1 MTQTQANYGQTNYRS
16 LVAWLIAGWSTF
28 AIVASSF
35 HLYQTEPGKPPIPLL
50 LGVLVPIS
58 VFAIWYLRSKR
69 FREFVLSLDPRTLS
83 TIHSFRWAG
92 FVFLVLYAYGILPGL
107 FALPA
112 GLGDMAVGLT
122 ALLVGA
128 RLAAQRQ
135 RSAFIQWNL
144 FGMADLVTALSLG
157 AAVGILAPHGVSTQP
172 MTVLPMSFIPTFGVP
187 LFLILHIICIAQARR
202 WPGRTYSG
210 VEKQPGLSAA

>member
-16 LVAWLIAGWSTF
+16 LVAWLIAGWSIF

-35 HLYQTEPGKPPIPLL
+35 HLYQTAPGQPPIPLL

-58 VFAIWYLRSKR
+58 VFTIWYLSSKP
-69 FREFVLSLDPRTLS
+69 FREFVLSIDPRTLS

-112 GLGDMAVGLT
+112 GLGDMTVGLT
-122 ALLVGA
+122 ALPVGA

-135 RSAFIQWNL
+135 RSGFIRWNL
-144 FGMADLVTALSLG
+144 FGVADLVTALSFG
-157 AAVGILAPHGVSTQP
+157 AAVGILAPHGIPTAP

-187 LFLILHIICIAQARR
+187 LFLIIHIISIAQARR
-202 WPGRTYSG
+202 WPAENYSQAR
-210 VEKQPGLSAA
+210 EAGLSAA

>member
-1 MTQTQANYGQTNYRS
+1 MTHTQANYGQTNFRR
-16 LVAWLIAGWSTF
+16 LVAWLIAAWFLF
-28 AIVASSF
+28 AITASSF
-35 HLYQTEPGKPPIPLL
+35 HLYQTAPGQPPIPLL

-58 VFAIWYLRSKR
+58 VFAIWYLWSNS

-112 GLGDMAVGLT
+112 GLGDMAIGLT
-122 ALLVGA
+122 ALPVGA
-128 RLAAQRQ
+128 RLAARRQ
-135 RSAFIQWNL
+135 RSGFIRWNL
-144 FGMADLVTALSLG
+144 FGMADLILALSLG

-172 MTVLPMSFIPTFGVP
+172 MTMLPMSFIPTFGVP
-187 LFLILHIICIAQARR
+187 LFLILHIISISQARC
-202 WPGRTYSG
+202 WPRQNYSSAT
-210 VEKQPGLSAA
+210 KQVGLSAA

>member
-1 MTQTQANYGQTNYRS
+1 MTHTQANYGKTNFRR
-16 LVAWLIAGWSTF
+16 LVAWLIAAWFLF
-28 AIVASSF
+28 AITASSF
-35 HLYQTEPGKPPIPLL
+35 HLYQTAPGQPPIPLL

-58 VFAIWYLRSKR
+58 VFAIWHLRSKS

-92 FVFLVLYAYGILPGL
+92 FVFLVLYAYRILPGL

-112 GLGDMAVGLT
+112 GLGDMAIGLT
-122 ALLVGA
+122 ALPVGA

-135 RSAFIQWNL
+135 RSGFIRWNL
-144 FGMADLVTALSLG
+144 FGMADLILALSLG

-172 MTVLPMSFIPTFGVP
+172 MTMLPMSLIPTFGVP
-187 LFLILHIICIAQARR
+187 LFLILHIISISQARS
-202 WPGRTYSG
+202 WPRQNYSSAT
-210 VEKQPGLSAA
+210 KQVGLSAA